1 MKSTIARLTTIL
13 IVGICLLTGCTHNN
27 GDIGPFFGKWKMTKM
42 AIDGEEDKDYEGNI
56 FWSYQ
61 STTISMLRVVDDM
74 SSVLTYGNWS
84 TNDDYSILN
93 ISFPDDIFPPLA
105 ETKLPREATLQIIK
119 LKGSEMILQYITPE
133 DELLTYYFT
142 KW

>member
-1 MKSTIARLTTIL
+1 MKSLAHCIALFLSIT
-13 IVGICLLTGCTHNN
+13 LLLSAGCTHNN

-42 AIDGEEDKDYEGNI
+42 TIDGEENKDYEGNI

-74 SSVLTYGNWS
+74 SSVLTFGNWE
-84 TNDDYSILN
+84 TNDDYRILN
-93 ISFPDDIFPPLA
+93 ISFPDEIFPPLV

-119 LKGSEMILQYITPE
+119 IKGSEMILQYITHE
-133 DELLTYYFT
+133 SEIITYYFT